1 MTRAAMSIALL
12 VPSVL
17 EEGTALCIANIIA
30 TLANMA
36 GVQNLLKR
44 DPARWVIAE
53 PAVAAAAVVVVG
65 MAEDGDVVEV
75 DGVEPSADWRASW
88 LAISASLAACWFPP
102 AGLICWT
109 RWIWDSTSLSL
120 SL

>member
-1 MTRAAMSIALL
+1 M
-12 VPSVL
+12 
-17 EEGTALCIANIIA
+17 
-30 TLANMA
+30 
-36 GVQNLLKR
+36 
-44 DPARWVIAE
+44 IAE

-65 MAEDGDVVEV
+65 MGEDVV
-75 DGVEPSADWRASW
+75 DMGVEVEEGGVEASTDWRASW
-88 LAISASLAACWFPP
+88 LARSASLIVFWFAL

>member
-1 MTRAAMSIALL
+1 
-12 VPSVL
+12 
-17 EEGTALCIANIIA
+17 
-30 TLANMA
+30 MA
-36 GVQNLLKR
+36 GVKNLLKR

-53 PAVAAAAVVVVG
+53 PAVAAAAVVVLVG
-65 MAEDGDVVEV
+65 MAEDGDVVVVEV
-75 DGVEPSADWRASW
+75 GGVEPSADWRASW
-88 LAISASLAACWFPP
+88 LAISASMAACWFAP